1 MNSKLKLTI
10 QLMVQKSELKNILE
24 ILSSLSHAH
33 FTNEVLAHLIR
44 EQLVITLPTVSKYDA
59 KSFRKFL
66 NLFFQ
71 LREAYLKK
79 IMFLL

>member
-10 QLMVQKSELKNILE
+10 QLMVQKSELKNVLE
-24 ILSSLSHAH
+24 ILSSLSGAH

-59 KSFRKFL
+59 KSFRKF
-66 NLFFQ
+66 
-71 LREAYLKK
+71 
-79 IMFLL
+79 

>member
-1 MNSKLKLTI
+1 MNSKFKLAI

-33 FTNEVLAHLIR
+33 FTNKVLAHLIR

-59 KSFRKFL
+59 KSFRKF
-66 NLFFQ
+66 
-71 LREAYLKK
+71 
-79 IMFLL
+79 

>member
-33 FTNEVLAHLIR
+33 FTDDFLAHLIQ

-59 KSFRKFL
+59 KSFRKF
-66 NLFFQ
+66 
-71 LREAYLKK
+71 
-79 IMFLL
+79 